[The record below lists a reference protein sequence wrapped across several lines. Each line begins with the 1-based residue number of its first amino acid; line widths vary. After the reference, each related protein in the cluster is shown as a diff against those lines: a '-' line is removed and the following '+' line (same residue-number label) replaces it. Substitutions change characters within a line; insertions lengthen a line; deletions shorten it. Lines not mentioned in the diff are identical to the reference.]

1 MTDYKKTLNLPQTS
15 FPMRANLGRKE
26 PQLLA
31 FWEQIDA
38 YNAMVEVNSGG
49 EVYVLH
55 DGPPY
60 ANGNIHMGTAM
71 NKVLKDIVVKS
82 RNMQGFQAKYVPG
95 WDCHGLPIEFKVE
108 QEFKLNKKAV
118 STLEVRRRCR
128 EYAWKYV
135 GVQREEF
142 KRLGVLGTWDDPYI
156 TMHPAYEAA
165 TARELG
171 RFMAQGAVVRNKKPV
186 HWCCSCETALAEAEV
201 EYADHASPSIYVA
214 FPMNDPRLAE
224 ILPEAGGLSVSI
236 VIWTTT
242 PWTIPDNMAVAVHPE
257 FSYALVRVGG
267 QGFLVAE
274 ELVER
279 LRSMFGW
286 SEADVLASLPGKALG
301 GVWARHPF
309 YDRGS
314 PVVLADYVSLET
326 GTGCVHVAPGH
337 GREDY
342 ETGLRYGLETLSP
355 LDDRGCFDPTTEL
368 VGGLN
373 VFDANPKVIK
383 ILEESGRLLVQER
396 ISHSYPH
403 CWRCKKPVIFRA
415 TMQWFIS
422 MDKNGLRQK
431 ALAAI
436 TDDVRWIPAWGRE
449 RIYNMFAHR
458 PDWCIS
464 RQRNWG
470 VPIVA
475 LLCKGCGHA
484 YMDADWFFSVVDRF
498 AEHERGADYWFETT
512 LEEIAPQG
520 LTCSGCGATEWKK
533 EDDIL
538 DVWFDSGT
546 SFAAVLEQ
554 RPECRFPADLYLE
567 GSDQHRGWFHSSLL
581 ASVGTR
587 RVPPYRAVLT
597 HGYVVDAQG
606 RKMSKSVG
614 NVIAPQ
620 EIINKYGAE
629 ILRLWV
635 ASEDYQDDVR
645 ISDEILNR
653 LVDAYRRIRNTC
665 RFLLGNL
672 HDFRAEEHVLPMDQL
687 LPLDQ
692 FAMDLINRRH
702 ARIVEA
708 YNQFEFH
715 KVFHTLHNMCVT
727 DLSAFY
733 LDVVKDRLYV
743 SAADSRARR
752 SAQTVLWHVLE
763 VLLADMAP
771 VLSFTAE
778 EIYQSLLEGLP
789 EGLSEATRGSSKS
802 VFGMRF
808 RQALDFISEEERQVW
823 KAVLQVRGE
832 TTKAIEPVRKSGQV
846 GHSLDTQV
854 TLYAHKDLLD
864 VLLPR
869 ADDLREVF
877 IVSKVVLKTEAE
889 APQDAFVSQ
898 DVDGLRIGVAPAPG
912 VKCPRCWVF
921 SEDIS
926 ETDERDEI
934 CPRCREA
941 CREAMEGR

>member
-1 MTDYKKTLNLPQTS
+1 MTDYKKTLNLPKTS
-15 FPMRANLGRKE
+15 FPMRANLSQNE
-26 PQLLA
+26 PHMLA
-31 FWEQIDA
+31 FWEQIGA
-38 YNAMVEVNSGG
+38 YQSMIEANADG
-49 EVYVLH
+49 EAYVLH

-60 ANGNIHMGTAM
+60 ANGNIHMGTAL
-71 NKVLKDIVVKS
+71 NKVLKDIIVKS
-82 RNMQGFQAKYVPG
+82 RNMQGFQAQYVPG

-128 EYAWKYV
+128 EYAWKFV
-135 GVQREEF
+135 DVQREEF
-142 KRLGVLGTWDDPYI
+142 KRLGVLATWDNPYI

-171 RFMAQGAVVRNKKPV
+171 RFMAQGSVVRSKKPV

-201 EYADHASPSIYVA
+201 EYAEHGSPSIYVA
-214 FPMNDPRLAE
+214 FSMDDPRLAE
-224 ILPEAGGLSVSI
+224 VFPAAPGASVSI

-242 PWTIPDNMAVAVHPE
+242 PWTLPDNMAVAVHPE
-257 FSYALVRVGG
+257 YEYALVRVGDG
-267 QGFLVAE
+267 HFIVAR
-274 ELVER
+274 ELVDR
-279 LRSMFGW
+279 LAPVFGW
-286 SEADVLASLPGKALG
+286 AEASVVSTAPGKALEG
-301 GVWARHPF
+301 LLARHPF
-309 YDRGS
+309 YDRVS
-314 PVVLADYVSLET
+314 PVVLADYVSLDT
-326 GTGCVHVAPGH
+326 GTGCVHTAPGH

-355 LDDRGCFDPTTEL
+355 LDDRGCFYAATEL
-368 VGGLN
+368 VGGLS
-373 VFDANPKVIK
+373 VFDANPRVVQT
-383 ILEESGRLLVQER
+383 LEESGRLLAQER
-396 ISHSYPH
+396 IKHSYPH

-422 MDKNGLRQK
+422 MHNNDLRQK

-436 TDDVRWIPAWGRE
+436 TGSVRWIPAWGRE
-449 RIYNMFAHR
+449 RIYNMVANR

-475 LLCKGCGHA
+475 LLCKECGHA
-484 YMDADWFFSVVDRF
+484 YTDADWVFSVVDRF
-498 AEHERGADYWFETT
+498 AGHERGADYWFEAS
-512 LEEIAPQG
+512 LEEIAPKG
-520 LTCSGCGATEWKK
+520 LTCPDCGGKAWEK

-587 RVPPYRAVLT
+587 GAAPYKAVLT

-620 EIINKYGAE
+620 EIIKKFGAE

-645 ISDEILNR
+645 ISDETLNR

-672 HDFRAEEHVLPMDQL
+672 SDFRAEEHGLSLDRL
-687 LPLDQ
+687 LPLDR
-692 FAMDLINRRH
+692 FAMDLVNRRH

-715 KVFHTLHNMCVT
+715 KVFHVVHNLCAA

-743 SAADSRARR
+743 SAADSHARR

-778 EIYQSLLEGLP
+778 EIYQSLP
-789 EGLSEATRGSSKS
+789 EEARGPSKS

-808 RQALDFISEEERQVW
+808 CTVPDFIGDEERQSW
-823 KAVLQVRGE
+823 EAVLLARGE
-832 TTKAIEPVRKSGQV
+832 VTKAIEPVRKSGEI
-846 GHSLDTQV
+846 GHSLDVQV
-854 TLYAHKDLLD
+854 TLYAHADLLD
-864 VLLPR
+864 VLASHAP
-869 ADDLREVF
+869 DLREVF
-877 IVSKVVLKTEAE
+877 IVSKVVL
-889 APQDAFVSQ
+889 APETSAPEGVFVSQ
-898 DVDGLRIGVAPAPG
+898 DVDGLRIGVALAPG

-921 SEDIS
+921 SEDIPRADEHG
-926 ETDERDEI
+926 ETGSV

-941 CREAMEGR
+941 LEGR

>member
-15 FPMRANLGRKE
+15 FPMRAHLSQKE
-26 PQLLA
+26 PQILA
-31 FWEQIDA
+31 FWAQINA
-38 YNAMVEVNSGG
+38 YQTMIESNAGG

-60 ANGNIHMGTAM
+60 ANGHIHMGTAM
-71 NKVLKDIVVKS
+71 NKVLKDIIVKS
-82 RNMQGFQAKYVPG
+82 RNMQGYQAKYVPG

-108 QEFKLNKKAV
+108 QEFKLNKKTV

-142 KRLGVLGTWDDPYI
+142 QRLGVLGAWDDPYI
-156 TMHPAYEAA
+156 TMYPAYEAA

-171 RFMAQGAVVRNKKPV
+171 RFMAQGSVVRNKKPV

-201 EYADHASPSIYVA
+201 EYADQTSPSIYVA
-214 FPMNDPRLAE
+214 FPMDDQRLIE
-224 ILPEAGGLSVSI
+224 ILPRAKGLSVSI

-257 FSYALVRVGG
+257 FSYALVRVGD
-267 QGFLVAE
+267 QGFLLAE

-279 LRSMFGW
+279 LRSTFGW
-286 SEADVLASLPGKALG
+286 TDAEVLTSLSGQALEG
-301 GVWARHPF
+301 LTARHPF
-309 YDRGS
+309 YDRKS
-314 PVVLADYVSLET
+314 PLVLADYVSLEA
-326 GTGCVHVAPGH
+326 GTGCVHTAPGH

-342 ETGLRYGLETLSP
+342 DIGLRYGLEALSP
-355 LDDRGCFDPTTEL
+355 LDDRGCFYPATEL
-368 VGGLN
+368 VGGLS
-373 VFDANPKVIK
+373 VFAANPRVIE
-383 ILEESGRLLVQER
+383 ILKKSGLLLAQER

-415 TMQWFIS
+415 TMQWFIA
-422 MDKNGLRQK
+422 MEKNGLRQK
-431 ALAAI
+431 ALTAI
-436 TDDVRWIPAWGRE
+436 TDNVRWIPAWGRE
-449 RIYNMFAHR
+449 RIYNMVALR

-484 YMDADWFFSVVDRF
+484 YMDPDWFFSVVDRF
-498 AEHERGADYWFETT
+498 AGHERGADYWFETP
-512 LEEIAPQG
+512 LQEIAPLG
-520 LTCSGCGATEWKK
+520 LICPGCGSAQWEK

-581 ASVGTR
+581 VSVGTR
-587 RVPPYRAVLT
+587 GVAPYKTVLT

-606 RKMSKSVG
+606 RKMSKSMG

-620 EIINKYGAE
+620 EIIKKYGAE

-635 ASEDYQDDVR
+635 ASEDYWDDVR
-645 ISDEILNR
+645 ISDETLSR
-653 LVDAYRRIRNTC
+653 LKDAYRRIRNTC

-672 HDFRAEEHVLPMDQL
+672 HDFRAEEHALLDQL

-692 FAMDLINRRH
+692 FAMDLIYRRH
-702 ARIVEA
+702 AKIVEA

-715 KVFHTLHNMCVT
+715 KVFHALHNMCV

-743 SAADSRARR
+743 SAAKSRARR

-763 VLLADMAP
+763 VLLTDMAP

-778 EIYQSLLEGLP
+778 EVYQSLP
-789 EGLSEATRGSSKS
+789 EETRLASKS
-802 VFGMRF
+802 VFGLRF
-808 RQALDFISEEERQVW
+808 RPVLGFLSEEERQAWEV
-823 KAVLQVRGE
+823 VLQVRGE
-832 TTKAIEPVRKSGQV
+832 TTKAIEPVRKSGQI

-854 TLYAHKDLLD
+854 TLYAHEDLLD

-869 ADDLREVF
+869 AEDLREVF
-877 IVSKVVLKTEAE
+877 IVSKVTLKPEAA
-889 APQDAFVSQ
+889 APKDAFVSQ
-898 DVDGLRIGVAPAPG
+898 EISGLRIGVAPASG
-912 VKCPRCWVF
+912 AKCPRCWVF
-921 SEDIS
+921 SDDLVR
-926 ETDERDEI
+926 TDEGGDV
-934 CPRCREA
+934 CLRCREA
-941 CREAMEGR
+941 LEGR

>member
-1 MTDYKKTLNLPQTS
+1 MTDYKKTLNLPQTP
-15 FPMRANLGRKE
+15 FPMRANLSQKE
-26 PQLLA
+26 PQMLA
-31 FWEQIDA
+31 FWEKIDA
-38 YNAMVEVNSGG
+38 YGTMVEANADG
-49 EVYVLH
+49 ESYVLH

-71 NKVLKDIVVKS
+71 NKVLKDIIVKS
-82 RNMQGFQAKYVPG
+82 KNMQGFQAKYVPG

-108 QEFKLNKKAV
+108 QEFKLNKMAV

-142 KRLGVLGTWDDPYI
+142 KRLGVLGTWDEPYI

-201 EYADHASPSIYVA
+201 EYAEHGSPSIYVS
-214 FPMNDPRLAE
+214 FPVDDPRVAE
-224 ILPEAGGLSVSI
+224 LFPAAEGLSVSI

-257 FSYALVRVGG
+257 FSYALVRV
-267 QGFLVAE
+267 QDKAFLVAE

-279 LRSMFGW
+279 LGPVFGW
-286 SEADVLASLPGKALG
+286 NDALILAVLPGKALEG
-301 GVWARHPF
+301 LQGRHPF
-309 YDRGS
+309 YDRAS
-314 PVVLADYVSLET
+314 PVVLADYVSLEA
-326 GTGCVHVAPGH
+326 GTGCVHTAPGH

-355 LDDRGCFDPTTEL
+355 LDDRGCFYPATEL
-368 VGGLN
+368 LGGLN
-373 VFDANPKVIK
+373 VFDANPKVIE
-383 ILEESGRLLVQER
+383 ILKDSGRLLAQER

-422 MDKNGLRQK
+422 MDKNDLRKK

-436 TDDVRWIPAWGRE
+436 TDSVRWIPAWGRE
-449 RIYNMFAHR
+449 RIYNMIAHR

-475 LLCKGCGHA
+475 LLCKDCGHA
-484 YMDADWFFSVVDRF
+484 YMDADWVFSVVDRF
-498 AEHERGADYWFETT
+498 AGHERGADFWFEAP
-512 LEEIAPQG
+512 LEDIAPKG
-520 LTCSGCGATEWKK
+520 LTCPECRGTTWEK

-554 RPECRFPADLYLE
+554 RSECSFPADLYLE

-587 RVPPYRAVLT
+587 EVAPYRAVLT

-620 EIINKYGAE
+620 EIIKKFGAE

-645 ISDEILNR
+645 ISDETLSR

-672 HDFRAEEHVLPMDQL
+672 HDFQVEKHGLSMEQL
-687 LPLDQ
+687 LPLDR
-692 FAMDLINRRH
+692 FAMDLVNRRH
-702 ARIVEA
+702 MRIVEA

-715 KVFHTLHNMCVT
+715 KVFHALHNLCAS

-743 SAADSRARR
+743 SAADSHARR

-763 VLLADMAP
+763 VLLVDMAP

-778 EIYQSLLEGLP
+778 EIFQNLP
-789 EGLSEATRGSSKS
+789 EQVWGPSKS

-808 RQALDFISEEERQVW
+808 RLAADFLDEAQRQTW
-823 KAVLQVRGE
+823 EAVLQVRGE
-832 TTKAIEPVRKSGQV
+832 TTKAIEPVRKSGQI

-854 TLYAHKDLLD
+854 TLYAHADLLD
-864 VLLPR
+864 ALQAHAP
-869 ADDLREVF
+869 DLREVF
-877 IVSKVVLKTEAE
+877 IVSRVVLAQEAE
-889 APQDAFVSQ
+889 APEDAFVSQ
-898 DVDGLRIGVAPAPG
+898 EVSGLRIGVSPAPG
-912 VKCPRCWVF
+912 EKCPRCWVF

-926 ETDERDEI
+926 ATEQHGDI
-934 CPRCREA
+934 CPRCRQ
-941 CREAMEGR
+941 AMEDR

>member
-15 FPMRANLGRKE
+15 FPMRANLSQKE
-26 PQLLA
+26 PQILA

-38 YNAMVEVNSGG
+38 YNAMVEANAGG

-60 ANGNIHMGTAM
+60 ANGHIHMGTAM
-71 NKVLKDIVVKS
+71 NKVLKDIIVKS
-82 RNMQGFQAKYVPG
+82 RNMQGYQAKYVPG

-108 QEFKLNKKAV
+108 QEFKLNKKTV

-135 GVQREEF
+135 GVQRKEF
-142 KRLGVLGTWDDPYI
+142 KRLGVLGAWNDPYI
-156 TMHPAYEAA
+156 TMHPAYEAT

-171 RFMAQGAVVRNKKPV
+171 RFMSQGSVVRNKKPV

-201 EYADHASPSIYVA
+201 EYADHTSPSIYVA
-214 FPMNDPRLAE
+214 FPMDDQRLVE
-224 ILPEAGGLSVSI
+224 ILPKANGLPVSI

-257 FSYALVRVGG
+257 FSYALVRMGD
-267 QGFLVAE
+267 QGFLLAE

-279 LRSMFGW
+279 LRSTFGW
-286 SEADVLASLPGKALG
+286 TETEILTSLSGQALEG
-301 GVWARHPF
+301 LTARHPF
-309 YDRGS
+309 YGRKS
-314 PVVLADYVSLET
+314 LLVLADYVSLEA
-326 GTGCVHVAPGH
+326 GTGCVHTAPGH

-342 ETGLRYGLETLSP
+342 DIGLRYGLETLSP
-355 LDDRGCFDPTTEL
+355 LDDRGCFYPATEL

-373 VFDANPKVIK
+373 VFDANPKVIE
-383 ILEESGRLLVQER
+383 ILKERGRLLAQER
-396 ISHSYPH
+396 VSHSYPH

-415 TMQWFIS
+415 TMQWFIA
-422 MDKNGLRQK
+422 MEKNGLRQK

-436 TDDVRWIPAWGRE
+436 TDNVRWIPAWGLE
-449 RIYNMFAHR
+449 RIYNMIANR

-484 YMDADWFFSVVDRF
+484 YMDPDWVFSVVDRF
-498 AEHERGADYWFETT
+498 AGHERGADYWFETP
-512 LEEIAPQG
+512 LSEVAPPG
-520 LTCSGCGATEWKK
+520 LVCPECGSAQWEK

-587 RVPPYRAVLT
+587 HTAPYKTVLT

-606 RKMSKSVG
+606 RKMSKSMG

-620 EIINKYGAE
+620 EIIKKYGAE

-645 ISDEILNR
+645 ISDETLNR

-672 HDFRAEEHVLPMDQL
+672 HDFRAKEHDLPDQL
-687 LPLDQ
+687 LPLDR
-692 FAMDLINRRH
+692 FALDLIYRRH
-702 ARIVEA
+702 AKIVEA
-708 YNQFEFH
+708 YKQFEFH
-715 KVFHTLHNMCVT
+715 KVFHALHNMCV

-743 SAADSRARR
+743 SAAESRARR

-778 EIYQSLLEGLP
+778 EVYQSLP
-789 EGLSEATRGSSKS
+789 EEARGASKS
-802 VFGMRF
+802 VFGLRF
-808 RQALDFISEEERQVW
+808 RQAMDLISEEERQVW
-823 KAVLQVRGE
+823 EAILQVRGE
-832 TTKAIEPVRKSGQV
+832 TTKAIEPVRKSGQI

-854 TLYAHKDLLD
+854 TLYAHEDLLD
-864 VLLPR
+864 MLLPL
-869 ADDLREVF
+869 AEDLREVF
-877 IVSKVVLKTEAE
+877 IVSKVNLKPEAQ
-889 APQDAFVSQ
+889 APKDAFVSQ
-898 DVDGLRIGVAPAPG
+898 DIGGLRIGVAPALG
-912 VKCPRCWVF
+912 AKCPRCWIF
-921 SEDIS
+921 SDDLAG
-926 ETDERDEI
+926 TDEGSDV
-934 CPRCREA
+934 CPR